1 MAENSRKFV
10 EPVAGKVVEKIILTN
25 EPELREV
32 EIRFQDKTA
41 FSVLLN
47 VQLELT
53 DIELKDW
60 TDGEEKVIKKFL

>member
-47 VQLELT
+47 LQLEVT